1 MKKTILSI
9 LISVLLITSFA
20 ACRNGDAETAGT
32 TVPEDT
38 SAESAAEI
46 SSAPQTIEKTL
57 DGVTLKVYIENP
69 KVKSGGE
76 VHITATVTNNSGK
89 DIISTLPIYNQ
100 QHYEIRTKILTQGG
114 KAFYDKDYPVEM
126 TEDATRQ
133 FIIRS
138 GESYVQDMYLVA
150 AEMDSGMSSAA
161 DAVPYG
167 AGTCAGTSTFKWAGS
182 HGAEAS
188 LTGSG
193 AREIAGRVYC
203 TPTRRYNFSGRFCD
217 SLL

>member
-9 LISVLLITSFA
+9 LISVLLITSFS

-32 TVPEDT
+32 TVPENT
-38 SAESAAEI
+38 TAESTAEI

-69 KVKSGGE
+69 KVKPGGE

-100 QHYEIRTKILTQGG
+100 QHYEIRTKILTQDG
-114 KAFYDKDYPVEM
+114 KAFYDKDYPIEV

-150 AEMDSGMSSAA
+150 AEMDSGMSGTAN
-161 DAVPYG
+161 AVPYG
-167 AGTCAGTSTFKWAGS
+167 AGKCAGTSTFKWDGS
-182 HGAEAS
+182 NGAEKS
-188 LTGSG
+188 LTVSFEI
-193 AREIAGRVYC
+193 EIA
-203 TPTRRYNFSGRFCD
+203 
-217 SLL
+217 

>member
-9 LISVLLITSFA
+9 LISVLLITSFS

-32 TVPEDT
+32 TVPENT
-38 SAESAAEI
+38 TAESTAEI

-100 QHYEIRTKILTQGG
+100 QHYEIRTKILTQDG
-114 KAFYDKDYPVEM
+114 KAFYDKDYPIEV

-150 AEMDSGMSSAA
+150 AEMDSGMSGTAN
-161 DAVPYG
+161 AVPYG
-167 AGTCAGTSTFKWAGS
+167 AGKCAGTSTFKWDGS
-182 HGAEAS
+182 NGAEKL
-188 LTGSG
+188 LTVSFEI
-193 AREIAGRVYC
+193 EIA
-203 TPTRRYNFSGRFCD
+203 
-217 SLL
+217 

>member
-1 MKKTILSI
+1 MKKAILSI
-9 LISVLLITSFA
+9 LISVLLITSFS

-32 TVPEDT
+32 TVPENT
-38 SAESAAEI
+38 TAESTAEI

-89 DIISTLPIYNQ
+89 DIVSTLPIYNR
-100 QHYEIRTKILTQGG
+100 QHYEIRTKLLTQGG
-114 KAFYDKDYPVEM
+114 KAFYDKDYPIEV

-150 AEMDSGMSSAA
+150 AEMDSGMSTA

-167 AGTCAGTSTFKWAGS
+167 AGKCAGTSTFKWDGS
-182 HGAEAS
+182 NGAEKS
-188 LTGSG
+188 LTVSFEI
-193 AREIAGRVYC
+193 EIA
-203 TPTRRYNFSGRFCD
+203 
-217 SLL
+217 

>member
-9 LISVLLITSFA
+9 LISVLLITSFS

-38 SAESAAEI
+38 SAESTAEI

-100 QHYEIRTKILTQGG
+100 QHYEIRTKILTQDG
-114 KAFYDKDYPVEM
+114 KAFYDKDYPIEV

-150 AEMDSGMSSAA
+150 AEMDSGMSGTA

-167 AGTCAGTSTFKWAGS
+167 AGKCAGTSTFKWDGS
-182 HGAEAS
+182 NGAEKS
-188 LTGSG
+188 LTVSFEI
-193 AREIAGRVYC
+193 EIA
-203 TPTRRYNFSGRFCD
+203 
-217 SLL
+217 

>member
-9 LISVLLITSFA
+9 LISVLLITSFS

-32 TVPEDT
+32 TVPENT
-38 SAESAAEI
+38 SAESTVKMSPAL
-46 SSAPQTIEKTL
+46 QTIEKTL

-100 QHYEIRTKILTQGG
+100 QHYEIRTKILTQDG
-114 KAFYDKDYPVEM
+114 KAFYDKDYPVEV

-138 GESYVQDMYLVA
+138 GKSYVQDMYLVA

-167 AGTCAGTSTFKWAGS
+167 AGKCAGTSTFKWDGS
-182 HGAEAS
+182 NGAEKS
-188 LTGSG
+188 LTVSFEI
-193 AREIAGRVYC
+193 EIA
-203 TPTRRYNFSGRFCD
+203 
-217 SLL
+217 

>member
-1 MKKTILSI
+1 MKKAIII
-9 LISVLLITSFA
+9 LISVLLITSFS

-32 TVPEDT
+32 TVPENT
-38 SAESAAEI
+38 AAESTAEI

-100 QHYEIRTKILTQGG
+100 QHYEIRTKILTQDG
-114 KAFYDKDYPVEM
+114 KAFYDKDYPIEV

-150 AEMDSGMSSAA
+150 AEMDSGMSSTA

-167 AGTCAGTSTFKWAGS
+167 AGKCEGTSTFKWNGGN
-182 HGAEAS
+182 GAEKS
-188 LTGSG
+188 LTVSFEI
-193 AREIAGRVYC
+193 EIA
-203 TPTRRYNFSGRFCD
+203 
-217 SLL
+217 

>member
-9 LISVLLITSFA
+9 LISVLLITSFS

-32 TVPEDT
+32 TVPKNT
-38 SAESAAEI
+38 TAESTDEI

-69 KVKSGGE
+69 KVKPGGE

-100 QHYEIRTKILTQGG
+100 QHYEIRIKILTQDG
-114 KAFYDKDYPVEM
+114 KAFYDKDYPIEV

-150 AEMDSGMSSAA
+150 AEMDSGMSGTAN
-161 DAVPYG
+161 AVPYG
-167 AGTCAGTSTFKWAGS
+167 AGKCAGTSTFKWDGS
-182 HGAEAS
+182 NGAEKS
-188 LTGSG
+188 LTVSFEI
-193 AREIAGRVYC
+193 EIA
-203 TPTRRYNFSGRFCD
+203 
-217 SLL
+217 

>member
-9 LISVLLITSFA
+9 LISVLLITSFS

-32 TVPEDT
+32 TVPENT
-38 SAESAAEI
+38 TAESTAEI

-76 VHITATVTNNSGK
+76 VHITATITNNSGK

-100 QHYEIRTKILTQGG
+100 QHYEIRTKILTQDG
-114 KAFYDKDYPVEM
+114 KAFYDKDYPIEV

-133 FIIRS
+133 FIVKS

-150 AEMDSGMSSAA
+150 AEMNSGMSGTA

-167 AGTCAGTSTFKWAGS
+167 VGKCAGTSTFKWNGGN
-182 HGAEAS
+182 GAEKS
-188 LTGSG
+188 LTVSFEI
-193 AREIAGRVYC
+193 EIA
-203 TPTRRYNFSGRFCD
+203 
-217 SLL
+217 

>member
-9 LISVLLITSFA
+9 LISVLLITSFS

-32 TVPEDT
+32 TVPENT
-38 SAESAAEI
+38 TAESTAEI

-57 DGVTLKVYIENP
+57 DGVTLKVYIENL

-76 VHITATVTNNSGK
+76 VHIAATVTNNSGK

-114 KAFYDKDYPVEM
+114 KAFYDKDYPIEV

-150 AEMDSGMSSAA
+150 AEMNSGMSGTA
-161 DAVPYG
+161 DAVTYG
-167 AGTCAGTSTFKWAGS
+167 AGKCAGTSTFKWNGS
-182 HGAEAS
+182 NGAEKS
-188 LTGSG
+188 LTVSFEI
-193 AREIAGRVYC
+193 EIA
-203 TPTRRYNFSGRFCD
+203 
-217 SLL
+217 

>member
-9 LISVLLITSFA
+9 LISVLLITSFS

-38 SAESAAEI
+38 SAESTAKMSPAL
-46 SSAPQTIEKTL
+46 QTIEKTL

-100 QHYEIRTKILTQGG
+100 QHYEIRTKILTQDG
-114 KAFYDKDYPVEM
+114 KAFYDKDYPIEV
-126 TEDATRQ
+126 TEDATRR

-150 AEMDSGMSSAA
+150 AEMDSGMSGTAN
-161 DAVPYG
+161 AVPYG
-167 AGTCAGTSTFKWAGS
+167 AGKCAGTSTFKWDGS
-182 HGAEAS
+182 NGAEKS
-188 LTGSG
+188 LTVSFGV
-193 AREIAGRVYC
+193 EIA
-203 TPTRRYNFSGRFCD
+203 
-217 SLL
+217 

>member
-1 MKKTILSI
+1 MKKAILSI
-9 LISVLLITSFA
+9 LISVLLITSFS

-32 TVPEDT
+32 TVPENT
-38 SAESAAEI
+38 TAESTAEI
-46 SSAPQTIEKTL
+46 SSALQTIEKTL

-89 DIISTLPIYNQ
+89 DIISTLTIYNQ

-114 KAFYDKDYPVEM
+114 KAFYDKDYPIEM

-150 AEMDSGMSSAA
+150 AEMDSGMSGTA

-167 AGTCAGTSTFKWAGS
+167 AGKCAGTSTFKWDGS
-182 HGAEAS
+182 NGAEKS
-188 LTGSG
+188 LTVSFEI
-193 AREIAGRVYC
+193 EIA
-203 TPTRRYNFSGRFCD
+203 
-217 SLL
+217 

>member
-9 LISVLLITSFA
+9 LISVLLITSFS

-38 SAESAAEI
+38 SAESTAEI

-89 DIISTLPIYNQ
+89 DIVSTLPIYNQ
-100 QHYEIRTKILTQGG
+100 QHYEIRTKILTQDG

-150 AEMDSGMSSAA
+150 AEMDSGMSGTAN
-161 DAVPYG
+161 AVPYG
-167 AGTCAGTSTFKWAGS
+167 AGKCAGTSTFKWDGS
-182 HGAEAS
+182 NGAEKS
-188 LTGSG
+188 LTVSFEI
-193 AREIAGRVYC
+193 EIA
-203 TPTRRYNFSGRFCD
+203 
-217 SLL
+217 

>member
-9 LISVLLITSFA
+9 LISVLLITSFS

-32 TVPEDT
+32 TVPENT
-38 SAESAAEI
+38 TAESTAEI

-100 QHYEIRTKILTQGG
+100 QHYEIRTKILTQDG

-138 GESYVQDMYLVA
+138 GESYVQDMYLIA
-150 AEMDSGMSSAA
+150 AEMDSGMSGTA

-167 AGTCAGTSTFKWAGS
+167 AGKCAGTSTFKWDGS
-182 HGAEAS
+182 NGAEKS
-188 LTGSG
+188 LTVSFEI
-193 AREIAGRVYC
+193 EIA
-203 TPTRRYNFSGRFCD
+203 
-217 SLL
+217 

>member
-1 MKKTILSI
+1 MKKAILSI

-20 ACRNGDAETAGT
+20 ACRNGDTPETAGT
-32 TVPEDT
+32 TAPENT
-38 SAESAAEI
+38 SAESTAKMSPAL
-46 SSAPQTIEKTL
+46 QTIEKTL

-89 DIISTLPIYNQ
+89 DIVSTLPIYNR
-100 QHYEIRTKILTQGG
+100 QHYEIRTKILTQDG
-114 KAFYDKDYPVEM
+114 KAFYDKDYPVEI
-126 TEDATRQ
+126 TEDATRR

-150 AEMDSGMSSAA
+150 AEMDSGMSSTA

-167 AGTCAGTSTFKWAGS
+167 AGKCAGTSTFKWDGS
-182 HGAEAS
+182 NGAEKS
-188 LTGSG
+188 LTVSFEI
-193 AREIAGRVYC
+193 EIA
-203 TPTRRYNFSGRFCD
+203 
-217 SLL
+217 

>member
-9 LISVLLITSFA
+9 LISVLLITSFS

-32 TVPEDT
+32 TVPENT
-38 SAESAAEI
+38 TAESTAEI

-133 FIIRS
+133 FIIRN

-167 AGTCAGTSTFKWAGS
+167 AGKCAGTSTFKWDGS
-182 HGAEAS
+182 NGAEKS
-188 LTGSG
+188 LTVSFEI
-193 AREIAGRVYC
+193 EIA
-203 TPTRRYNFSGRFCD
+203 
-217 SLL
+217 

>member
-32 TVPEDT
+32 TVPENT
-38 SAESAAEI
+38 TAESTAEI

-89 DIISTLPIYNQ
+89 DIVSTLPIYNQ
-100 QHYEIRTKILTQGG
+100 QHYEIRTKILTQDG
-114 KAFYDKDYPVEM
+114 KAFYDKDYPIEV

-150 AEMDSGMSSAA
+150 AEMNSGMSGTA

-167 AGTCAGTSTFKWAGS
+167 AGKCAGTSTFKWDGS
-182 HGAEAS
+182 NGAEKS
-188 LTGSG
+188 LTVSFEI
-193 AREIAGRVYC
+193 EIA
-203 TPTRRYNFSGRFCD
+203 
-217 SLL
+217 

>member
-38 SAESAAEI
+38 SAESTAEI

-89 DIISTLPIYNQ
+89 DIVSTLPIYNQ
-100 QHYEIRTKILTQGG
+100 QHYEIRTKILTQDG
-114 KAFYDKDYPVEM
+114 KAFYDKDYPIEV

-150 AEMDSGMSSAA
+150 AEMDSGMSGTAN
-161 DAVPYG
+161 AVPYG
-167 AGTCAGTSTFKWAGS
+167 AGKCAGTSTFKWDGS
-182 HGAEAS
+182 NGAEKS
-188 LTGSG
+188 LTVSFEI
-193 AREIAGRVYC
+193 EIA
-203 TPTRRYNFSGRFCD
+203 
-217 SLL
+217 

>member
-9 LISVLLITSFA
+9 LISVLLITSFS

-38 SAESAAEI
+38 SAESAVEI

-100 QHYEIRTKILTQGG
+100 QHYEIRTKILTQDG
-114 KAFYDKDYPVEM
+114 KAFYDKDYPIEV

-133 FIIRS
+133 FIIRN

-150 AEMDSGMSSAA
+150 AEMDSGMSGTAN
-161 DAVPYG
+161 AVPYG
-167 AGTCAGTSTFKWAGS
+167 AGKCAGTSTFKWDGS
-182 HGAEAS
+182 NGAEKS
-188 LTGSG
+188 LTVSFEI
-193 AREIAGRVYC
+193 EIA
-203 TPTRRYNFSGRFCD
+203 
-217 SLL
+217 

>member
-32 TVPEDT
+32 TVPENT
-38 SAESAAEI
+38 TAESTDEI

-89 DIISTLPIYNQ
+89 DIISTIPIYNQ

-114 KAFYDKDYPVEM
+114 KAFYDKDYPIEV

-133 FIIRS
+133 FIIRN

-167 AGTCAGTSTFKWAGS
+167 AGKCAGTSTFKWDGS
-182 HGAEAS
+182 NGAEKS
-188 LTGSG
+188 LTVSFEI
-193 AREIAGRVYC
+193 EIA
-203 TPTRRYNFSGRFCD
+203 
-217 SLL
+217 

>member
-9 LISVLLITSFA
+9 LISVLLITSFS

-32 TVPEDT
+32 TVPENT
-38 SAESAAEI
+38 TAESTAEI

-100 QHYEIRTKILTQGG
+100 QHYEIRTKILTQDG
-114 KAFYDKDYPVEM
+114 KAFYDKDYPIEV
-126 TEDATRQ
+126 TEDATQQ

-150 AEMDSGMSSAA
+150 AEMDSGMTGTAN
-161 DAVPYG
+161 AVPYG
-167 AGTCAGTSTFKWAGS
+167 AGKCAGTSTFKWDGS
-182 HGAEAS
+182 NGAEKS
-188 LTGSG
+188 LTVSFEI
-193 AREIAGRVYC
+193 EIA
-203 TPTRRYNFSGRFCD
+203 
-217 SLL
+217 

>member
-32 TVPEDT
+32 TVPENT
-38 SAESAAEI
+38 TAESTAEI

-100 QHYEIRTKILTQGG
+100 QHYEIRTKILTQDG
-114 KAFYDKDYPVEM
+114 KAFYDKDYPIEM

-138 GESYVQDMYLVA
+138 GESYVQDMYLVS
-150 AEMDSGMSSAA
+150 AEMDSGMSGTAN
-161 DAVPYG
+161 AVPYG
-167 AGTCAGTSTFKWAGS
+167 AGKCAGTSTFKWDGS
-182 HGAEAS
+182 NGAEKS
-188 LTGSG
+188 LTVSFEI
-193 AREIAGRVYC
+193 EIA
-203 TPTRRYNFSGRFCD
+203 
-217 SLL
+217 

>member
-32 TVPEDT
+32 TVPENT
-38 SAESAAEI
+38 TAESTAEI

-126 TEDATRQ
+126 TEDATRR

-138 GESYVQDMYLVA
+138 VESYVQDMYLVS
-150 AEMDSGMSSAA
+150 AEMDSGMSGTAN
-161 DAVPYG
+161 AVPYG
-167 AGTCAGTSTFKWAGS
+167 AGKCAGTSTFKWDGS
-182 HGAEAS
+182 NGAEKS
-188 LTGSG
+188 LTVSFEI
-193 AREIAGRVYC
+193 EIA
-203 TPTRRYNFSGRFCD
+203 
-217 SLL
+217 

>member
-1 MKKTILSI
+1 MKKAIII
-9 LISVLLITSFA
+9 LISVLLITSFS

-32 TVPEDT
+32 TVPENT
-38 SAESAAEI
+38 TAESTAEI

-150 AEMDSGMSSAA
+150 AEMDSVMSGTAN
-161 DAVPYG
+161 AVSYG
-167 AGTCAGTSTFKWAGS
+167 AGKCTGTSTFKWDGS
-182 HGAEAS
+182 NGAEKS
-188 LTGSG
+188 LTVSFEI
-193 AREIAGRVYC
+193 EIA
-203 TPTRRYNFSGRFCD
+203 
-217 SLL
+217 

>member
-1 MKKTILSI
+1 MKKAILSI
-9 LISVLLITSFA
+9 LISVLLITSFS

-32 TVPEDT
+32 TVPENT
-38 SAESAAEI
+38 AAESTAEI

-126 TEDATRQ
+126 TEDATRR

-138 GESYVQDMYLVA
+138 GESYVQDMHLVA

-167 AGTCAGTSTFKWAGS
+167 AGKCAGTSTFKWDGS
-182 HGAEAS
+182 NSAEKS
-188 LTGSG
+188 LTASFEI
-193 AREIAGRVYC
+193 EIA
-203 TPTRRYNFSGRFCD
+203 
-217 SLL
+217 

>member
-32 TVPEDT
+32 TVPENT
-38 SAESAAEI
+38 TAESTAET

-100 QHYEIRTKILTQGG
+100 QHYEIRTKILTQDG
-114 KAFYDKDYPVEM
+114 KAFYDKDYPIEV

-150 AEMDSGMSSAA
+150 AEMDSGMSGTAN
-161 DAVPYG
+161 AVSYG
-167 AGTCAGTSTFKWAGS
+167 AGKCTGTSTFKWDGS
-182 HGAEAS
+182 NGAEKS
-188 LTGSG
+188 LTVSFEI
-193 AREIAGRVYC
+193 EIA
-203 TPTRRYNFSGRFCD
+203 
-217 SLL
+217 

>member
-9 LISVLLITSFA
+9 LISVLLITSFS

-32 TVPEDT
+32 TVPENT
-38 SAESAAEI
+38 TAESTAEI

-100 QHYEIRTKILTQGG
+100 QHYEIRTKILTQDG

-150 AEMDSGMSSAA
+150 AEMDSGMSGTAN
-161 DAVPYG
+161 AVPYG
-167 AGTCAGTSTFKWAGS
+167 AGKCTGTSTFKWDGS
-182 HGAEAS
+182 NGAEKS
-188 LTGSG
+188 LTVSFEI
-193 AREIAGRVYC
+193 EIA
-203 TPTRRYNFSGRFCD
+203 
-217 SLL
+217 

>member
-9 LISVLLITSFA
+9 LISVLLITSFS

-32 TVPEDT
+32 TVPENT
-38 SAESAAEI
+38 TAESTDEI

-100 QHYEIRTKILTQGG
+100 QHYEIRTKILTQDG
-114 KAFYDKDYPVEM
+114 KAFYDKDYPVEV

-133 FIIRS
+133 FIVKS

-161 DAVPYG
+161 DAVPFG
-167 AGTCAGTSTFKWAGS
+167 AGKCAGTSTFKWDGS
-182 HGAEAS
+182 NGAEKS
-188 LTGSG
+188 LTVSFEI
-193 AREIAGRVYC
+193 EIA
-203 TPTRRYNFSGRFCD
+203 
-217 SLL
+217 

>member
-9 LISVLLITSFA
+9 LISVLLITSFS
-20 ACRNGDAETAGT
+20 ACRNGDAKTAGT
-32 TVPEDT
+32 TVPENT
-38 SAESAAEI
+38 SAESTAKMSPAL
-46 SSAPQTIEKTL
+46 QTIEKTL

-100 QHYEIRTKILTQGG
+100 QHYEIRTKILTQDG
-114 KAFYDKDYPVEM
+114 KAFYDKDYPIEV

-138 GESYVQDMYLVA
+138 GESYVQDMHLVA

-167 AGTCAGTSTFKWAGS
+167 AGKCAGTSTFKWDGS
-182 HGAEAS
+182 NGAEKS
-188 LTGSG
+188 LTVSFEI
-193 AREIAGRVYC
+193 EIA
-203 TPTRRYNFSGRFCD
+203 
-217 SLL
+217 

>member
-9 LISVLLITSFA
+9 LISVLLITSFS

-32 TVPEDT
+32 TVPENT
-38 SAESAAEI
+38 TAESAAEI

-57 DGVTLKVYIENP
+57 DGVTLKVCIENS
-69 KVKSGGE
+69 KVKPGGE

-100 QHYEIRTKILTQGG
+100 QHYEIRTKILTQDG

-167 AGTCAGTSTFKWAGS
+167 AGKCAGTSTFKWDGS
-182 HGAEAS
+182 NSAEKS
-188 LTGSG
+188 LTVSLEI
-193 AREIAGRVYC
+193 EIA
-203 TPTRRYNFSGRFCD
+203 
-217 SLL
+217 

>member
-9 LISVLLITSFA
+9 LISVLLITSFS

-32 TVPEDT
+32 TVPENT
-38 SAESAAEI
+38 TAESTAEI

-100 QHYEIRTKILTQGG
+100 QHYEIRTKILTQDG
-114 KAFYDKDYPVEM
+114 KAFYDKDYPIEV

-133 FIIRS
+133 FIVKS

-150 AEMDSGMSSAA
+150 AEMDSGMSGTAN
-161 DAVPYG
+161 AVSYG
-167 AGTCAGTSTFKWAGS
+167 AGKCTGTSTFKWDGS
-182 HGAEAS
+182 NGAEKS
-188 LTGSG
+188 LTVSFEI
-193 AREIAGRVYC
+193 EIA
-203 TPTRRYNFSGRFCD
+203 
-217 SLL
+217 

>member
-32 TVPEDT
+32 TVPENT
-38 SAESAAEI
+38 TAESTAEI

-100 QHYEIRTKILTQGG
+100 QHYEIRTKILTQDG
-114 KAFYDKDYPVEM
+114 KAFYDKDYPIEM
-126 TEDATRQ
+126 TDDATRQ

-150 AEMDSGMSSAA
+150 AEMKSGMSGTAN
-161 DAVPYG
+161 AVPYG
-167 AGTCAGTSTFKWAGS
+167 AGKCAGTSTFKWDGS
-182 HGAEAS
+182 NGAEKS
-188 LTGSG
+188 LTVSFEI
-193 AREIAGRVYC
+193 EIA
-203 TPTRRYNFSGRFCD
+203 
-217 SLL
+217 